1 MWFMLLGCGVGDDFV
16 SVGCC
21 GVLVIWN
28 WFGCV
33 LLVYAVDGLF
43 ALVVIWWLFVL

>member
-1 MWFMLLGCGVGDDFV
+1 MGDDFV
-16 SVGCC
+16 SGGC
-21 GVLVIWN
+21 GRVLVIWN

-43 ALVVIWWLFVL
+43 VLVVV